1 MRDIKNFKGDDTMDK
16 IRNEEV
22 INAYTLVYDEIMS
35 AFAELD
41 IDEDPERVQEVTEA
55 LDVLYKQ
62 LFEEGDR

>member
-1 MRDIKNFKGDDTMDK
+1 MDK

-22 INAYTLVYDEIMS
+22 VNAYTLVYDEIMS

>member
-1 MRDIKNFKGDDTMDK
+1 MRDIKNFKGDDTMNK

-22 INAYTLVYDEIMS
+22 VRAYTLVYDEIMS

-41 IDEDPERVQEVTEA
+41 IDEDPEHVQEVTEA